1 MFKSIKSVALLAVL
15 ATTAVAANASAQ
27 TAAPLAATSGFFWNQ
42 GYFEKVISLSDG
54 SALHAYSD
62 GKMALESAYGRAV
75 AKPVGQ
81 VVHALDGR
89 TITITSNEVARLS
102 KTLRVHP

>member
-15 ATTAVAANASAQ
+15 ATTALAASASAQ
-27 TAAPLAATSGFFWNQ
+27 TATPSAASSGFSWNQ
-42 GYFEKVISLSDG
+42 GYFEKVVSLKDG

-62 GKMALESAYGRAV
+62 GKMALESPYGRAV

-81 VVHALDGR
+81 VVYTLDGSA
-89 TITITSNEVARLS
+89 ITITSNEVARLS
-102 KTLRVHP
+102 KALRVHP